1 MYDEYVRPLKAEASL
16 IISGES
22 DLADNRNKIIREIDS
37 MVKGS
42 L

>member
-1 MYDEYVRPLKAEASL
+1 MYDEYVRPLKSQADL

-22 DLADNRNKIIREIDS
+22 KLTYNRNKIIREIDL
-37 MVKGS
+37 MIKGN